1 MNVYTG
7 ILPSILGAAAM
18 LASMMGHADNVN
30 QPEAQ
35 IVEKTVNYRMGD
47 REHRAYVYYD
57 DSIRT
62 PRPLL
67 LMVPNWLGTSAANRR
82 QAAQIAGRDYV
93 VFVADIYGRDAQPAD
108 AAAAGRAVQALY
120 GDRTELRL
128 RVSAA
133 HDQARAWAAQAT
145 DIADAQR
152 LAAIGFC
159 FGGATVLEL
168 ARTGAAMA
176 GVVSFH
182 GNLSL
187 PPGAVTDQPLR
198 TRILALHG
206 DADPYVPPPQVD
218 AFLEEMRMAG
228 ADWQLVRFGGAVHS
242 FTDPDANT
250 PGKAQ
255 YNAKAA
261 HRAYAMMRNFLADA
275 FAGR

>member
-1 MNVYTG
+1 
-7 ILPSILGAAAM
+7 M
-18 LASMMGHADNVN
+18 LTSMMGHAGSAS
-30 QPEAQ
+30 QTGAQ
-35 IVEKTVNYRMGD
+35 IVEKIVDYRMGD

-57 DSIRT
+57 DSIRSS
-62 PRPLL
+62 RPLL
-67 LMVPNWLGTSAANRR
+67 LMVPNWLGTTAANRS

-93 VFVADIYGRDAQPAD
+93 VFVADMYGRDAQPAD
-108 AAAAGRAVQALY
+108 AAAAGRTVQALY
-120 GDRTELRL
+120 GDRADLRRRIL
-128 RVSAA
+128 AA
-133 HDQARAWAAQAT
+133 HEQALAWAAQAA
-145 DIADAQR
+145 DIADVQR
-152 LAAIGFC
+152 FAAIGFC

-168 ARTGAAMA
+168 ARTGTPLSA
-176 GVVSFH
+176 VVSFH

-187 PPGAVTDQPLR
+187 PPSEVPDQPLR

-206 DADPYVPPPQVD
+206 DADPYVPQPQVD
-218 AFLEEMRMAG
+218 AFVEEMRSAG

-255 YNAKAA
+255 YNPKAA